1 MGLFWKEKPYNR
13 RNTVCRLFEKLNH
26 TFFYYQVVFEGVRG
40 VNIAGDIAIDDVS
53 MTNGLCSCKKP
64 YSCRNFIS
72 GNDCDRNKPTFK
84 VFMDVF
90 TP

>member
-1 MGLFWKEKPYNR
+1 M
-13 RNTVCRLFEKLNH
+13 
-26 TFFYYQVVFEGVRG
+26 
-40 VNIAGDIAIDDVS
+40 NIAGDIAIDDVS

-72 GNDCDRNKPTFK
+72 GNDYDRNKPSFK